1 MPQGR
6 CADIVMKLRPEAADP
21 GEIFDLDGNIIKTH
35 DGFVN
40 FTVGQRKDLGIGG
53 RQDADGEDSEPL
65 YVIRIEPEA
74 RRVFAGPKSA
84 PAKTVLKIREF
95 SWLGGEG
102 DGAGDIPVM
111 ARLHSSQTPF
121 AATLTRGEGGVAELT
136 PDEPQFGVSAGQ
148 AAVLYDAETCSR
160 VLGGGW
166 IVSV

>member
-6 CADIVMKLRPEAADP
+6 CADIVMKLRPDAADP
-21 GEIFDLDGNIIKTH
+21 GEIFDLDGNVIKTH

-84 PAKTVLKIREF
+84 PAKTVENQRVFLAWRGRG
-95 SWLGGEG
+95 WRWRHPRY
-102 DGAGDIPVM
+102 GAFTLQPNAVRRDIN
-111 ARLHSSQTPF
+111 
-121 AATLTRGEGGVAELT
+121 TR
-136 PDEPQFGVSAGQ
+136 
-148 AAVLYDAETCSR
+148 
-160 VLGGGW
+160 
-166 IVSV
+166 